1 MFLRRIARC
10 YKEKS
15 YHYQI
20 YHCLKVK
27 PSFHEK
33 LFQKKKK
40 NYCGGF
46 MPGDFQVI
54 CDSMVAENH
63 QSSASTENPGHY
75 IFDLCY
81 LLDSQL

>member
-1 MFLRRIARC
+1 MENYFR
-10 YKEKS
+10 
-15 YHYQI
+15 
-20 YHCLKVK
+20 
-27 PSFHEK
+27 
-33 LFQKKKK
+33 KKK

>member
-1 MFLRRIARC
+1 MLQGKIL
-10 YKEKS
+10 S
-15 YHYQI
+15 
-20 YHCLKVK
+20 L
-27 PSFHEK
+27 SNLS
-33 LFQKKKK
+33 LFESKTIFSWKIISEKKKK

>member
-1 MFLRRIARC
+1 MLRRKIL
-10 YKEKS
+10 S
-15 YHYQI
+15 
-20 YHCLKVK
+20 L
-27 PSFHEK
+27 SNLS
-33 LFQKKKK
+33 LFESKTIFSWKIISEKKK